1 MRARR
6 ATRNEPLDT
15 IVGRDAEL
23 DALGHFLDALPA
35 SRGGLVLEG
44 EAGIGKTVL
53 WLEAVRMAE
62 ARGYRVLVARPAES
76 EGQLP
81 YAALSDLVGGVFDET
96 RALLPAPQERGLA
109 VALLQ
114 AEPDVA
120 ADERTIGTALVS
132 IFASLQEEEPVLV
145 AVDDVQWLDA
155 ASERAL
161 AFALRRSP
169 TGLRVL
175 LTRRAGSG
183 ERLPLW
189 LEEAFPEEQLERLV
203 PGPLKL
209 AALHHLIAQRL
220 GAAPGRPAL
229 TRISAASGGNPFF
242 ALELAQALAREGG
255 DRALSDPLPVPQSLQ
270 ELVAVRMG
278 HLSALAQ
285 EAVLVCAALSRP
297 TAAAVERAL
306 PSSADVAAALA
317 EAEEAEVL
325 VSTRGRIRFTHPLLA
340 SVVYASVRDER
351 RRRLHRRLADVAS
364 DLEERAR
371 HRALCALD
379 PDEPTAAELE
389 LAAKRAA
396 HRGAQNAAAELFE
409 AARRLTPTGRPD
421 ELARR
426 LLGES
431 AALNALGQFGDAG
444 EVARRALASA
454 RTTAVRVEAFTRLAG
469 LAWYGGDAR
478 TAGRNVERA
487 LAEAAGE
494 LGLLGPIYSKGVR
507 FSFSADFPRAFEY
520 AGAASDLLSETREP
534 ALLGH
539 VLVDRVVAGA
549 FCGFGA
555 QHELLD
561 RALEL
566 ETTALPDLPDGPQ
579 PMVLIWFHCID
590 DFAAASARYV
600 MEEQWYRERGLEFLQ
615 ADRRSH
621 VALAELRAGA
631 VEEAERH
638 VEEACAAVEQL
649 ELDGPRAMIFEKR
662 ALVDAHRGRTDRA
675 RARLVPMIEQYERAG
690 QAWWAAL
697 SLSTLAFAE
706 FAAGDHA
713 AADDA
718 LVRMGAHA
726 QSVGAKDILL
736 DRSEPFH
743 VEVLL
748 RLGDLERARGALM
761 RLEERDRTLPR
772 PWTRAALPRT
782 RALLLAATGQVP
794 EALAALDELDLASA
808 RRLPFEF
815 GWTLLVRGRLLRR
828 AKQKRAAAETL
839 RDALDIFERLGAS
852 SWADWTR
859 NELARVG
866 LRHRSPDEL
875 TASERAVA
883 ELAARGLTNRQV
895 AEAVFMS
902 PKTVEANL
910 SRVYRKLG
918 IRSRAE
924 LGARI
929 ATEARDAE
937 LHT

>member
-1 MRARR
+1 MRPGR

-23 DALGHFLDALPA
+23 EALTRFLDALRG

-62 ARGYRVLVARPAES
+62 TRGYRVLVARPAES
-76 EGQLP
+76 EAQLP
-81 YAALSDLVGGVFDET
+81 YAALADLVGGVFDET
-96 RALLPAPQERGLA
+96 RALIPVPQERRLA
-109 VALLQ
+109 VALLR
-114 AEPDVA
+114 AEPDEAV
-120 ADERTIGTALVS
+120 DERTIGTALVS
-132 IFASLQEEEPVLV
+132 IFAALEGEDPVLV

-161 AFALRRSP
+161 AFALRRSRS
-169 TGLRVL
+169 GLGVL
-175 LTRRAGSG
+175 LTRRAGSR
-183 ERLPLW
+183 ERLPLG
-189 LEEAFPEEQLERLV
+189 LDAAFPEERIERLV

-209 AALHHLIAQRL
+209 AALHHLIARRL

-242 ALELAQALAREGG
+242 ALELARALAREGG
-255 DRALSDPLPVPQSLQ
+255 DRAHSDPLPVPQSLQ
-270 ELVAVRMG
+270 ELVAVRVSG
-278 HLSALAQ
+278 LSALAQ
-285 EAVLVCAALSRP
+285 EVVLVCAALSRP

-306 PSSADVAAALA
+306 APSADVAAALG

-325 VSTRGRIRFTHPLLA
+325 VSGRGRIRFTHPLLA
-340 SVVYASVRDER
+340 SVVYASVPEER
-351 RRRLHRRLADVAS
+351 RRRLHGRLADVVL
-364 DLEERAR
+364 DLEERAG
-371 HRALCALD
+371 HRARSALD

-389 LAAKRAA
+389 LAANRAA
-396 HRGAQNAAAELFE
+396 RRGAPNTAAELFE
-409 AARRLTPTGRPD
+409 AARRLTPTDRPD
-421 ELARR
+421 QLARR
-426 LLGES
+426 MLGES
-431 AALNALGQFGDAG
+431 AALNALGQFADAD
-444 EVARRALASA
+444 ELARRALASA
-454 RTTAVRVEAFTRLAG
+454 RTKAVRVSAFAHLAG
-469 LAWYGGDAR
+469 LAWYGGDAG
-478 TAGRNVERA
+478 TAGHHVEGA
-487 LAEAAGE
+487 LAEAAGDQD
-494 LGLLGPIYSKGVR
+494 LLGPIYAKGVR
-507 FSFSADFPRAFEY
+507 FSFAADFPRAFEY
-520 AGAASDLLSETREP
+520 AGAASDLLSEIQEP
-534 ALLGH
+534 ALLAH

-549 FCGFGA
+549 FCGLGA

-566 ETTALPDLPDGPQ
+566 EATALPDLPDGPQ

-590 DFAAASARYV
+590 DFAAASARYA
-600 MEEQWYRERGLEFLQ
+600 MEEQWYRERGLEFSQ

-621 VALAELRAGA
+621 VALAELRAG
-631 VEEAERH
+631 EWDEAERH
-638 VEEACAAVEQL
+638 VDEACAAVEQL
-649 ELDGPRAMIFEKR
+649 ELGGPRAMIFEKR
-662 ALVDAHRGRTDRA
+662 ALIDAHRGRSERA
-675 RARLVPMIEQYERAG
+675 RATLVPMIEQYERAG

-697 SLSTLAFAE
+697 SLSTLAVAD

-726 QSVGAKDILL
+726 QSVGAKDILF

-748 RLGDLERARGALM
+748 TLGDLGRARGALA

-782 RALLLAATGQVP
+782 RALLLAAEGQVA

-808 RRLPFEF
+808 RRLPFEL

-839 RDALDIFERLGAS
+839 REALDIFERLGAS

-859 NELARVG
+859 SELARVG

-875 TASERAVA
+875 TAGERAVA

-895 AEAVFMS
+895 ADALFMS

-910 SRVYRKLG
+910 SRIYRKLG

-924 LGARI
+924 LGVRI
-929 ATEARDAE
+929 ATEERDAE